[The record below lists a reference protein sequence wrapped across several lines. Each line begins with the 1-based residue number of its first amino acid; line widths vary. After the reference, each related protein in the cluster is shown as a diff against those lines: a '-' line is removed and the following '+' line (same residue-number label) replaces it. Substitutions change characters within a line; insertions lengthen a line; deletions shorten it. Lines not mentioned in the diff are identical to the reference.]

1 MQHFLRTLGLD
12 RSYLFLNSFV
22 YPIFNQY
29 TPDLKVIAQ
38 NPVSPIAAHRNQIL
52 DKAIVAG
59 DVRLVIAVGNAAKE
73 SVASWIKTHGGNA
86 QPGSLHEATMGN
98 LPNRVRAVG
107 VKHPGAAVGGSIE
120 DIKDS
125 FQAAQD
131 QIKEWL
137 DDDPTWPRS
146 RRHGPQPDRRIQVQI
161 RRDPVPRLP
170 VRDRPRLGR
179 GATSSNRSNGQRAIR
194 LFSAGGVCA
203 AKGAHLSDPTTAGG
217 TNVGYDDDPG
227 DLPYE
232 PPRNDVN

>member
-59 DVRLVIAVGNAAKE
+59 DVRLVAVGNAAKE

-137 DDDPTWPRS
+137 DDDAHWLPVDTGMARNLTDEYKYKSAAIPFRDFPFGIARGSAAARRPATGATASGRSGCS
-146 RRHGPQPDRRIQVQI
+146 RRAASVRREGRPPERPDDRRGHQ
-161 RRDPVPRLP
+161 RRL
-170 VRDRPRLGR
+170 
-179 GATSSNRSNGQRAIR
+179 
-194 LFSAGGVCA
+194 
-203 AKGAHLSDPTTAGG
+203 
-217 TNVGYDDDPG
+217 
-227 DLPYE
+227 
-232 PPRNDVN
+232 